1 MNIIINLLLFLL
13 PILSSLLIAQISNP
27 LFLLGLG
34 LDELSVNPQSIPGV
48 KQAIAR
54 FSIVESEAIVAS
66 ALQQDSAVHVR
77 KLISTSV
84 IHPTN

>member
-1 MNIIINLLLFLL
+1 
-13 PILSSLLIAQISNP
+13 
-27 LFLLGLG
+27 
-34 LDELSVNPQSIPGV
+34 LSVNPQSIPGV

-54 FSIVESEAIVAS
+54 FCIVESEAIVES

-84 IHPTN
+84 IPLHNTNS